1 MPKIEWHDADV
12 NENGIETI
20 AFQDLGEITPNA
32 GKIVGYNGILK
43 GDEVKYGYKTYKIVM
58 VSRLGDF
65 GISLDGKLP
74 YINRVSPISVTLLKK
89 GNLHPK
95 STL

>member
-12 NENGIETI
+12 NENGIEKI
-20 AFQDLGEITPNA
+20 AFQDLGKDIPNA
-32 GKIVGYNGILK
+32 GQIVGYNGILK
-43 GDEVKYGYKTYKIVM
+43 GDEVKYGSKTYKIVM

-65 GISLDGKLP
+65 GISFDGKLP
-74 YINRVSPISVTLLKK
+74 YINRVSPISVTLHKK
-89 GNLHPK
+89 GKLHPK